1 MNRHESII
9 EVTNLS
15 KAYKSKEG
23 QIDAL
28 KALTL
33 RITRGEIVGLLGP
46 NGAGKTTAVKLIMGF
61 LSPTSGEIYFEGRR
75 LKVADP
81 RRRIG
86 YLPESFQP
94 NPNLTV
100 YEYIKFQGELAKDAK
115 APITK
120 TEIMELLK
128 LVGMDAFYRRRIAN
142 LSKGMGQRVGLA
154 QAFAKNPDFL
164 ILDEPTSGLD
174 PIGKSEVIAFLLEM
188 KRQGKTIFF
197 CSHILSEVERLCDRI
212 GILVE
217 GELRFIGSV
226 AAFLDKWKVAHLE
239 DGFKR
244 EAHHAQHSHDQ

>member
-1 MNRHESII
+1 MKSHETII
-9 EVTNLS
+9 AVNNLS

-23 QIDAL
+23 KIEAL
-28 KALTL
+28 NALTL
-33 RITRGEIVGLLGP
+33 EIKRGEILGLLGP

-61 LSPTSGEIYFEGRR
+61 LSPTSGEILFEGRKLR
-75 LKVADP
+75 VADP
-81 RRRIG
+81 RRMIG
-86 YLPESFQP
+86 YLPESFHP

-100 YEYIKFQGELAKDAK
+100 YEYIAFQWELAKAK
-115 APITK
+115 NEHISP
-120 TEIMELLK
+120 ERIMELLK
-128 LVGMDAFYRRRIAN
+128 LVGMHPFYRRRISN

-154 QAFAKNPDFL
+154 QAFANDPDFL

-217 GELRFIGSV
+217 GRLRFIGTV
-226 AAFLDKWKVAHLE
+226 AAFLEKWQVEHLE
-239 DGFKR
+239 DGFKL
-244 EAHHAQHSHDQ
+244 EAQHAHHTDDQ